1 MLVHQQSADML
12 GGVGHRDGEISARMA
27 EQAKETGTVVDLQL
41 AASAKQAE
49 TQRQMNCVVLLKLS

>member
-49 TQRQMNCVVLLKLS
+49 TQ